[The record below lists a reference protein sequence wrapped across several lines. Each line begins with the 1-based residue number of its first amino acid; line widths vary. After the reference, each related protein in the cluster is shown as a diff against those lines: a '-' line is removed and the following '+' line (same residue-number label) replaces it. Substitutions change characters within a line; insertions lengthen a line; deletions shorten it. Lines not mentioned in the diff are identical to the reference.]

1 MDEIDLKK
9 EKKKA
14 LITVAIIYIIL
25 SLPVIFIIV
34 VWYYLFSYEYY
45 ELKVDKNNRLE
56 VIEMLKKEDK
66 RYCDSVY
73 KLEMRQLFPDDKSLT
88 IYCKD
93 EILGDGICDG
103 CGIESNI
110 PWYMY
115 KHGKKKRKLIKY

>member
-9 EKKKA
+9 EKKIA
-14 LITVAIIYIIL
+14 LIIVASIYTIL

-45 ELKVDKNNRLE
+45 ELKVDKSNRSE

-66 RYCDSVY
+66 KYCNSIY
-73 KLEMRQLFPDDKSLT
+73 KLEMRQLFPNDKSLD

-93 EILGDGICDG
+93 EILYDGICDG
-103 CGIESNI
+103 CSEESNI
-110 PWYMY
+110 PSYMY
-115 KHGKKKRKLIKY
+115 RYAKKKRRYKK